1 MFLPNSVET
10 TNIPGTW
17 SREFSEPGDDLLEQ
31 MGRLLAGGK
40 GRIVWPADGGHEFPP
55 AQTGGCRVAAA
66 EAYVSNNNGHLRPR
80 TGPSEP
86 WASAGD
92 DGRARCSHYRRD
104 QTTYARQRRSRS
116 GQPRWLRLELPLTKQ
131 RNHGRTGKNGWPR
144 EGGKRGHPGE
154 GSREEEPFGSHA

>member
-17 SREFSEPGDDLLEQ
+17 SREFSELGDDLLER
-31 MGRLLAGGK
+31 MGRRLLAGVKAESSGL
-40 GRIVWPADGGHEFPP
+40 RM
-55 AQTGGCRVAAA
+55 VAMNSRRHKLATETTTA
-66 EAYVSNNNGHLRPR
+66 TLRPR

-92 DGRARCSHYRRD
+92 DSHARCSHYRRD
-104 QTTYARQRRSRS
+104 QPTCARQRRSRS
-116 GQPRWLRLELPLTKQ
+116 GQPRWLCLELPLTKQ